1 MYVIS
6 HLCMQVVIFMT
17 KEKLEMSIHDHVDL
31 SSIFMHIYEPFY
43 KEMWQGHKVVEE
55 MYKQVLI
62 HSQFNV
68 WTRKDILPLT
78 V

>member
-31 SSIFMHIYEPFY
+31 SSILCTFMSPFY

>member
-31 SSIFMHIYEPFY
+31 SSIFMHIYEPIL
-43 KEMWQGHKVVEE
+43 QGNVTR
-55 MYKQVLI
+55 
-62 HSQFNV
+62 SQSNRRNV
-68 WTRKDILPLT
+68 
-78 V
+78 